1 MRLDYISYTVAIIL
15 FIVTLAVAATYALE
29 QQLWIVTTAVIGLV
43 FVGLGYTQRPKMKAT
58 PTTTN
63 ITTNAN
69 VNVLATVPPPAP
81 SPPVQPVVTEA
92 VNVEAVKAEEVEP
105 IIQPLPP
112 AGELTGIKGIK
123 EKRAAQLKAIG
134 INSVEDLAK
143 ASDTD
148 LATKLNISPKITG
161 KWIEDAKKVGQKI

>member
-1 MRLDYISYTVAIIL
+1 MEKNNMRLDYISYTVAIIL
-15 FIVTLAVAATYALE
+15 FIATLAVAATYVE

-63 ITTNAN
+63 IPTNAN

-81 SPPVQPVVTEA
+81 LPPVQPVVTEA
-92 VNVEAVKAEEVEP
+92 VKVEEVEP

-134 INSVEDLAK
+134 INSIEDLAK
-143 ASDTD
+143 ASDKD
-148 LATKLNISPKITG
+148 LAAKLNISPKITG
-161 KWIEDAKKVGQKI
+161 KWIEDAKKIGQKI